1 MEQIKAQ
8 ITQIKYHEE
17 SNCFLFAIICHSIEQ
32 GWLLDTDR
40 VKAYKLDQ
48 LVSDLCGVPTLQGK
62 PKVLLI
68 EQYGDS
74 EYFAS
79 TDR

>member
-1 MEQIKAQ
+1 MEQIKTVMTDIQ
-8 ITQIKYHEE
+8 YHRE
-17 SNCFLFAIICHSIEQ
+17 SNCFLFATICHSIEQ
-32 GWLLDTDR
+32 GWLLDTNR

-74 EYFAS
+74 EYSALI
-79 TDR
+79 DR